1 MRRKAAVFALIA
13 SFALLGS
20 TSPAVAANAR
30 LVGFMFGAN
39 ERPNP
44 GDPDGVGRATVT
56 INGAAGQ
63 LCVAI
68 QFTNIDLPS
77 TGFHIHSAPAGAA
90 GPVVVPFAVPT
101 SNQSFQCVQVAGELL
116 SSIVANPANFYINV
130 HNASFPGGAARGQLQ
145 PG

>member
-1 MRRKAAVFALIA
+1 
-13 SFALLGS
+13 
-20 TSPAVAANAR
+20 
-30 LVGFMFGAN
+30 MFGAN

-56 INGAAGQ
+56 INSVGNQ
-63 LCVAI
+63 LCVAL

-77 TGFHIHSAPAGAA
+77 TGFHIHNGPAGTA
-90 GPVVVPFAVPT
+90 GAIVVPFAVPT
-101 SNQSFQCVQVAGELL
+101 SNQSFQCVQIGNELL
-116 SSIVANPANFYINV
+116 SSLVANPSNFYINI